1 MAQQHRTIQVQNST
15 RITARRE
22 QRGRKSGGEK
32 EKGNKMNNTAG
43 TVSSHNTNRCLML
56 QPPTPLRPHTEPKAP
71 TSLRKGENTVQSFQ
85 L

>member
-1 MAQQHRTIQVQNST
+1 MAQQNITIQVQNST

-43 TVSSHNTNRCLML
+43 TVSSHNTDRCLML
-56 QPPTPLRPHTEPKAP
+56 QPPTPVTTVAP
-71 TSLRKGENTVQSFQ
+71 DRAKCTNQ
-85 L
+85 LEKR